1 MVTIDDIEAMVA
13 ELPDVDETTT
23 YGNRC
28 WAVGAK
34 NFAWVRPFSKADI
47 KRFGEAR
54 VPTGPILA
62 VRVED
67 LMEKAAVLAE
77 DRPGFFT
84 ISHFDEYAAVLI
96 QLEVADRDDVAE
108 AVVDA
113 WLAMAPP
120 SLGEEFVRGHRE

>member
-13 ELPDVDETTT
+13 ELPDVVETTT

-28 WAVGAK
+28 WAVGTK

-47 KRFGEAR
+47 KRFGAAP

-62 VRVED
+62 VRVDD

-84 ISHFDEYAAVLI
+84 IPHFDGFAAVLI
-96 QLEVADRDDVAE
+96 QLEVAGFDDVGE

-120 SLGEEFVRGHRE
+120 ALGEELVRRRS